1 MHRHLPLLYFLFALS
16 FTTNC
21 NTPIPTAA
29 IAPTAT
35 ASITPL
41 PQPATPMASPTPSG
55 KGFLGITLQDVVYC
69 TAEDV
74 ALTMD
79 IKYPD
84 KSTGAPFPI
93 ALNIHGGS
101 WSGGDKTKSESAADI
116 SELIARGYVVAAVNY
131 RLAPK
136 YKFPAQIQDVKCA
149 VRFLRA
155 NAQKYFIDPKHI
167 GAWGCSAGGHLAAL
181 LGVTDPSNG
190 FEGTGAY
197 LDQSSRVQAVALLSA
212 PTDITLYDAV
222 ARAEMLKHVFGSLVG
237 INPVLVKASPTTFVS
252 PDDPPFLIVQG
263 DKDHVVTSQHGERLY
278 DKLAAAQV
286 PAQLITVKNGGHCLP
301 SNPALAP
308 SRAEVTK
315 QIGDF
320 FDRYLH

>member
-1 MHRHLPLLYFLFALS
+1 MHRHLPLLIFLFALS

-21 NTPIPTAA
+21 TTPIPTAT
-29 IAPTAT
+29 IAPTAS

-41 PQPATPMASPTPSG
+41 PQPATPTASPTPSD
-55 KGFLGITLQDVVYC
+55 KDFLGATLQDVVYC
-69 TAEDV
+69 TADDV

-79 IKYPD
+79 IKYPG

-116 SELIARGYVVAAVNY
+116 SELIHRGYVVAAVNY

-181 LGVTDPSNG
+181 LGVTDPGNG

-222 ARAEMLKHVFGSLVG
+222 ARAETLKYVFGSVVG

-252 PDDPPFLIVQG
+252 SDDPPFLIVQG
-263 DKDHVVTSQHGERLY
+263 DKDHVVLPQHGERLY
-278 DKLAAAQV
+278 NKLAAAQV
-286 PAQLITVKNGGHCLP
+286 PAQLITVKNGEHCMP
-301 SNPALAP
+301 SNPTLAP
-308 SRAEVTK
+308 SRAQVTK

-320 FDRYLH
+320 FDRYLR